1 MRRFAAAASEH
12 PLASHAA
19 GEVIGEVM
27 DQLGRGPDLAVLFA
41 TGDHTGVFEELAYAV
56 DELLAPQVLIGC
68 TAASVLAGPQ
78 ELEETPAVSLFAGR
92 VGAVAPVRL
101 DVVESPDGTVV
112 VGMPDEAVDA
122 RTLVLLADPF
132 SFPGDDFL
140 TALAVQYPG
149 LRAIGGLASAA
160 RDPGGN
166 RLLVGRSIHDDGAV
180 GVLLDSSMPV
190 DLVVSQ
196 GCRPVGQP
204 FVVTRAERN
213 VIYEL
218 GGQPAL
224 DRLQHLLD
232 ETEGD
237 ERRLL
242 AQGLHIGI
250 VVDEQ
255 QEAFDQ
261 GDFLIRAVLGVDR
274 SVGAVA
280 VGEQVPVGSIVQ
292 FQVRDAQTA
301 DDDLRHLLAGGA
313 AEGALVF
320 TCNGRGERFFDEPHH
335 DAELVH
341 AVAGDAT
348 AGLFCAGE
356 IGPIGMRN
364 ATHGYTASV
373 LLFGGDRDAGQNDTR
388 GGADR

>member
-27 DQLGRGPDLAVLFA
+27 DQVGAAPDLAVLFA
-41 TGDHTGVFEELAYAV
+41 TGEHTGVFEELAHAV
-56 DELLAPQVLIGC
+56 DELLSPSVLIGC
-68 TAASVLAGPQ
+68 TGVSVLAGPQ
-78 ELEETPAVSLFAGR
+78 ELEETPAVSLWAGR
-92 VGAVAPVRL
+92 VGPVEPVRL
-101 DVVESPDGTVV
+101 DVIDSPDGTVV
-112 VGMPDEAVDA
+112 VGMPDAAVDA
-122 RTLVLLADPF
+122 RTLVVLADPF
-132 SFPGDDFL
+132 TFPGDEFL
-140 TALAVQYPG
+140 GALGAQYPG

-160 RDPGGN
+160 RGPGGN
-166 RLLVGRSIHDDGAV
+166 RLVVGRSIHDDGAV
-180 GVLLDSSMPV
+180 GVLLDASVAV

-196 GCRPVGQP
+196 GCRPVGDP
-204 FVVTRAERN
+204 LVVTRAERN

-224 DRLQHLLD
+224 DRVQHLLD
-232 ETEGD
+232 SADGD
-237 ERRLL
+237 ERQLL

-255 QEAFDQ
+255 QEDFER
-261 GDFLIRAVLGVDR
+261 GDFLIRAVLGADR

-280 VGEQVPVGSIVQ
+280 VGDQVPVGSIVQ
-292 FQVRDAQTA
+292 FQVRDARSA
-301 DDDLRHLLAGGA
+301 DEDLRHLLAGGSA
-313 AEGALVF
+313 DGALVF
-320 TCNGRGERFFDEPHH
+320 TCNGRGERFFDVPHH

-348 AGLFCAGE
+348 AGVFCAGE
-356 IGPIGMRN
+356 IGPIGSRN

-373 LLFGGDRDAGQNDTR
+373 LLFGGDRRVEQNDPR
-388 GGADR
+388 GEADR

>member
-27 DQLGRGPDLAVLFA
+27 DQLGPGPDLAVLFA
-41 TGDHTGVFEELAYAV
+41 TGDHTGVFEELAGAV
-56 DELLAPQVLIGC
+56 DELLAPRVLIGC
-68 TAASVLAGPQ
+68 TGSSVLAGPQ
-78 ELEETPAVSLFAGR
+78 ELEEVPAVSLFAGQ
-92 VGAVAPVRL
+92 VGAAEPVRL
-101 DVVESPDGTVV
+101 DVIDSADGTVV
-112 VGMPDEAVDA
+112 VGMPDEAVQA
-122 RTLVLLADPF
+122 GTLVLLADPF

-140 TALAVQYPG
+140 TALGAQYPG
-149 LRAIGGLASAA
+149 VRAIGGLASAA
-160 RDPGGN
+160 RGPGGN
-166 RLLVGRSIHDDGAV
+166 RLLVGQTVFDDGAV
-180 GVLLDSSMPV
+180 GVLLPDAVAV

-196 GCRPVGQP
+196 GCRPIGEP
-204 FVVTRAERN
+204 FVVTKAERN

-232 ETEGD
+232 KAEGD

-255 QEAFDQ
+255 QELFDR
-261 GDFLIRAVLGVDR
+261 GDFLIRGVLGADR

-280 VGEQVPVGSIVQ
+280 VGDEVTVGSTVQ
-292 FQVRDAQTA
+292 FQVRDAETA
-301 DDDLRHLLAGGA
+301 DEDLRHLLAGGS
-313 AEGALVF
+313 AEGALLF

-356 IGPIGMRN
+356 IGPIGTRN

-373 LLFGGDRDAGQNDTR
+373 LLFGGHRQSAQNDTR
-388 GGADR
+388 RGVDR

>member
-1 MRRFAAAASEH
+1 VRRFAAAASEH